1 MNDMWKSSVAY
12 LIGALSAMSLTAWLC
27 DAKSRWIVVPV
38 AIIGGILGQSLY
50 LLASYLWDAFWD
62 ARKGK

>member
-1 MNDMWKSSVAY
+1 MNDMWKTSVAY
-12 LIGALSAMSLTAWLC
+12 LIGALSAMSLAAWLS

-50 LLASYLWDAFWD
+50 LLASYLWDAIWD
-62 ARKGK
+62 ARKRK

>member
-12 LIGALSAMSLTAWLC
+12 LIGALSAMSLAAWLC
-27 DAKSRWIVVPV
+27 DAQSRWILVPV

-50 LLASYLWDAFWD
+50 LLASYLWDA
-62 ARKGK
+62 RKGK

>member
-12 LIGALSAMSLTAWLC
+12 GVGVLAAVLLAAWLC
-27 DAKSRWIVVPV
+27 DAKSMWILVPV

-50 LLASYLWDAFWD
+50 LLASYLWDA
-62 ARKGK
+62 RKGK

>member
-1 MNDMWKSSVAY
+1 MNDMWKSNVAY
-12 LIGALSAMSLTAWLC
+12 GVGCLSAMSLAAWLC
-27 DAKSRWIVVPV
+27 DAKSRWILVPV

-62 ARKGK
+62 ARKE